1 MTFPSSLR
9 SPPLPL
15 QRAVRFNNCR
25 RRHAAAV
32 PRRLRFGLSVVR
44 AATTP
49 RRREGEAGGGGGVRR
64 AEALLRRDLAEGCGG
79 GVGSTLLAQAPHRPI
94 RSWSASRRS
103 QWAGGAGGEWRLAA
117 VERVLGGGR
126 CRPAGLE
133 ALRWVRGL
141 RLGSRRVAQHSLE
154 PE

>member
-49 RRREGEAGGGGGVRR
+49 RRREGEAGGGGREEGRSASEERSRGGVRGR
-64 AEALLRRDLAEGCGG
+64 GGQHAVGAGTASANQELERFPSQPMGWRRGR
-79 GVGSTLLAQAPHRPI
+79 GVA
-94 RSWSASRRS
+94 
-103 QWAGGAGGEWRLAA
+103 AGGR
-117 VERVLGGGR
+117 
-126 CRPAGLE
+126 
-133 ALRWVRGL
+133 
-141 RLGSRRVAQHSLE
+141 
-154 PE
+154 